1 MATEDDDARRDDRAA
16 LGLLAGA
23 MRPDARRSAWT
34 VGWLVLAGLLEAT
47 GPLFGKQL
55 IDTQLVPGTF
65 DAHTAGLLVAG
76 VVVAGWGASLLR
88 YLALIRLARVAM
100 RSVER
105 LRNRVHAHVLALPMA
120 WFDRAITGQLVS
132 RITNDT
138 EQIRQL
144 YVQVLFEVLQGL
156 TLMAGA
162 LAAMAWLDWR
172 LMLIVLT
179 LGPVMVVIVR
189 LYRRL
194 SAAAVG
200 RSRQLRSDINAQ
212 VAEGIAGM
220 AVLQASGAAAR
231 AAARFRATNE
241 AHYSSRQREVRA
253 NAWLLRPALDFVNL
267 LLVIAALST
276 FGLLNDAST
285 GAPATG
291 VVEVGLLYAFI
302 SYIGRIVDPLIQITQ
317 QFSMLQQA
325 LVCASRLDR
334 LLAEPLAGAGA
345 APSDGAPSAPLPAS
359 VSSSPSTSASSS
371 ASAASVASAPA
382 PSRTPAR
389 LDIRGLDFAYRPGRP
404 VLRGIDLSIAA
415 GEFVGIVGHTG
426 AGKSSLL
433 ALLLRF
439 YPPGAGSLEMDG
451 EPLARIDDA
460 RYRADVGLVP
470 QEPFLLAGTVRENI
484 DMGRGLAPSAIRAA
498 AAAAGADRFI
508 AALEHGEDTPLGE
521 GGARLSAGEKQLLAI
536 ARALAGTPRLLLLDE
551 ATARIDSQTEQ
562 GVAAAVAALRG
573 KVSVIAIAHRLS
585 TVRDADRIVVLDHG
599 RIAEIGPHA
608 RLAAIDG
615 GIYRRLLQMQQL
627 VDPPAGPDADP
638 DDDPAADPPAGRP
651 IA

>member
-1 MATEDDDARRDDRAA
+1 MATEDGDTRRDDRAA
-16 LGLLAGA
+16 LALLAGA
-23 MRPDARRSAWT
+23 MRPDAVRSGWT
-34 VGWLVLAGLLEAT
+34 VAGLVLAGLLEAA
-47 GPLFGKQL
+47 GPLFGKHL
-55 IDTQLVPGTF
+55 IDTQLVPLAF
-65 DAHTAGLLVAG
+65 DPRAAGLLVAG
-76 VVVAGWGASLLR
+76 LVAAGWSASLLR
-88 YLALIRLARVAM
+88 YVALIRLARVAM

-162 LAAMAWLDWR
+162 IAAMAWLDWR

-194 SAAAVG
+194 SAAAVA
-200 RSRQLRSDINAQ
+200 RSRELRSDINAQ

-220 AVLQASGAAAR
+220 AVLQASGAAGR
-231 AAARFRATNE
+231 AAARFDATND
-241 AHYSSRQREVRA
+241 AHYASRQREVRA

-267 LLVIAALST
+267 LLIVAALAT
-276 FGLLNDAST
+276 FGLLNAS
-285 GAPATG
+285 GDDVPATR

-302 SYIGRIVDPLIQITQ
+302 SYIGRVVDPLIQITQ

-334 LLAEPLAGAGA
+334 LLGEPLDGTGA
-345 APSDGAPSAPLPAS
+345 
-359 VSSSPSTSASSS
+359 TTRE
-371 ASAASVASAPA
+371 AASTGPQPRPQGRPA
-382 PSRTPAR
+382 AR
-389 LDIRGLDFAYRPGRP
+389 LDIRAVDFGYRPDRP
-404 VLRGIDLSIAA
+404 VLHGIDLSIAP
-415 GEFVGIVGHTG
+415 GEFIGIVGHTG

-439 YPPGAGSLEMDG
+439 YAPTAGRIEIDGVALE
-451 EPLARIDDA
+451 RIPDD

-470 QEPFLLAGTVRENI
+470 QEPFLLAGTARENI
-484 DMGRGLAPSAIRAA
+484 DMGRSLAASTIRAA

-508 AALEHGEDTPLGE
+508 DALDAGEDTPLGE
-521 GGARLSAGEKQLLAI
+521 GGARLSAGEKELLAI
-536 ARALAGTPRLLLLDE
+536 ARALAGSPRLLLLDE
-551 ATARIDSQTEQ
+551 ATARVDSETERR
-562 GVAAAVAALRG
+562 VSAAVAALRG
-573 KVSVIAIAHRLS
+573 RVSVVAIAHRLS
-585 TVRDADRIVVLDHG
+585 TVREADRIVVLDHG
-599 RIAEIGPHA
+599 RIAQIGTHA
-608 RLAAIDG
+608 QLAAVEG

-627 VDPPAGPDADP
+627 EDPPPADAD
-638 DDDPAADPPAGRP
+638 DRSAS
-651 IA
+651 